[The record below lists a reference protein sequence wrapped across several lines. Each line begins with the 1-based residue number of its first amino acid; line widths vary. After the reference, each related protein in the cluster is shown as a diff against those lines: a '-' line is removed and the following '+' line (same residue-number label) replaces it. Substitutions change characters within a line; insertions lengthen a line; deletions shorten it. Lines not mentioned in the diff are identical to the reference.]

1 MKILL
6 TGSGGQLGYELK
18 RSLAP
23 LGEVIACDRSRLDL
37 GDLIA
42 LRETVRRL
50 APAIIVNAAAYT
62 AVDAAETDHATA
74 FAINATAPG
83 ILAEEAQRL
92 GALLIHYS
100 TDYVFD
106 GAKST
111 PYTEDDTPA
120 PLSVYGASKLAG
132 EQAITAIGCRHLI
145 LRTSWVF
152 GAHGQ
157 NFMKTIL
164 RLARER
170 DALDVVADQFG
181 APTWSRHLAVAT
193 ALLLARAETPQGL
206 YHLAAADETSW
217 HEYAQTLCAEA
228 QKLDLLARM
237 PEIRRI
243 TSADFLRP
251 APRPANSRLE
261 CTRLLHAT
269 GIALPDWRVGL
280 VDCLA
285 DIADSA
291 P

>member
-6 TGSGGQLGYELK
+6 TGCNGQLGRELK
-18 RSLAP
+18 HALAP
-23 LGEVIACDRSRLDL
+23 LGEIIACDRARLDL
-37 GDLIA
+37 TDADA
-42 LRETVRRL
+42 LCATVRRL
-50 APAIIVNAAAYT
+50 APEIIVNAAAYT

-74 FAINATAPG
+74 FAINTVAPG
-83 ILAEEAQRL
+83 ILAEEARRL
-92 GALLIHYS
+92 GALLVHYS

-132 EQAITAIGCRHLI
+132 EQAIAVVGCRHLI

-152 GAHGQ
+152 GTHGQ

-170 DALDVVADQFG
+170 DTLDVVADQFG

-193 ALLLARAETPQGL
+193 ALLLARGETPQGL
-206 YHLAAADETSW
+206 YHLAAAGETSW

-228 QKLDLLARM
+228 QKLGLLAHT

-251 APRPANSRLE
+251 ALRPANSRLD

-269 GIALPDWRVGL
+269 GIALPDWRIGFA
-280 VDCLA
+280 DCLA
-285 DIADSA
+285 DMADST